1 LRRARRRSGVRL
13 TAFSGDASDLPA
25 EALQSF
31 LDEVAAGRMKV
42 PIHRTYKLDEIATG
56 HADMGAGNAAGKLAV
71 LP

>member
-1 LRRARRRSGVRL
+1 
-13 TAFSGDASDLPA
+13 
-25 EALQSF
+25 
-31 LDEVAAGRMKV
+31 MKV